1 MEILISPFEHLKI
14 PQALNHRCFPETAL
28 FASQKIKIRVLDP
41 SRSTLMSNFHK
52 VHT

>member
-1 MEILISPFEHLKI
+1 MEMEILISPFEHLKI
-14 PQALNHRCFPETAL
+14 PQALNYRCFPETAL
-28 FASQKIKIRVLDP
+28 FASQKIKILDP